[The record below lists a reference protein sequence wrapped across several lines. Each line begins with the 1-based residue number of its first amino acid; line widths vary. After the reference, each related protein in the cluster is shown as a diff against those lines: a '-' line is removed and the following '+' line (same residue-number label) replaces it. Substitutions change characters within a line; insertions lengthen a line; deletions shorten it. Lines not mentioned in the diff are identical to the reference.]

1 MTVPLDLY
9 WSYIHHHCSSWS
21 CNLNWVMCFA
31 SLAFEFCIWIR
42 AGRFCG
48 ALTSLLF
55 VNDQSNYT
63 GVFTRVICREIK
75 MWHGMLFVVTLSSC
89 NRFAHERTS
98 EWHCKCM
105 G

>member
-1 MTVPLDLY
+1 MIAPLDLY

-31 SLAFEFCIWIR
+31 SLAFEFCIWIW

-48 ALTSLLF
+48 VHFDLLMI
-55 VNDQSNYT
+55 SP
-63 GVFTRVICREIK
+63 I
-75 MWHGMLFVVTLSSC
+75 TLSSC
-89 NRFAHERTS
+89 NRFAHGRTS